1 MATIQSKIDRVLRLI
16 GVVAAGE
23 TSPVSDS
30 TNALEA
36 LNAMLDTWRTDKLM
50 VYALKDI
57 SITLI
62 NGTATYT
69 IGASGA
75 GTTDTAPIRI
85 ESAFVRDGTVDYG
98 LKPITD
104 AQYQAKS
111 EKTITSDIPAEY
123 LLTNTYPNSTVT
135 LYPVPTV
142 ANTLKIRVWT
152 PLTSV
157 ALTDTYAFPP
167 GYEEAIVFNLCM
179 RIYPEYPSIQVNPA
193 VAEIARTSLA
203 SVKRLNA
210 KPFIAITQLAKM
222 FTSNHTKVDITAD
235 E

>member
-1 MATIQSKIDRVLRLI
+1 MGVLAT
-16 GVVAAGE
+16 GE
-23 TSPVSDS
+23 TPSADDS
-30 TNALEA
+30 VNALEA

-69 IGASGA
+69 IGATG
-75 GTTDTAPIRI
+75 GTVDVAPLRI
-85 ESAFVRDGTVDYG
+85 DSAFVRDGAVDYG
-98 LKPITD
+98 LTKITD

-111 EKTITSDIPAEY
+111 DKTITSDIPAEY
-123 LLTNTYPNSTVT
+123 LLTNTSPNSTVT
-135 LYPVPTV
+135 LYPIPTV
-142 ANTLKIRVWT
+142 ANTLHIRVWT
-152 PLTSV
+152 PLTAV

-167 GYEEAIVFNLCM
+167 GYENAIIYNLCM
-179 RIYPEYPSIQVNPA
+179 ALYPEYTGVAINPA
-193 VAEIARTSLA
+193 VADIARTSLA
-203 SVKRLNA
+203 SVKRLNS

-222 FTSNHTKVDITAD
+222 FSSNRTKVDITAG